1 MKKLALLATLVAA
14 VAVSVAA
21 SNAFATTPSFAQ
33 QSTGFAC
40 NVLDYDGSTF
50 TTFNSS
56 DTLYNSGKEQLHC
69 WGQSPSGGN
78 GTYVEYDG
86 FACGLFFQR
95 GAFWVNPNNKDTV
108 SKTGASAL
116 TCYSGDDSTPVLPSG
131 SIGVTE

>member
-1 MKKLALLATLVAA
+1 MKKLALFATLVAA
-14 VAVSVAA
+14 AAGSVAVG
-21 SNAFATTPSFAQ
+21 NAFAFDQ
-33 QSTGFAC
+33 QATGFAC
-40 NVLDYDGSTF
+40 HVYDENGGFFITHQ
-50 TTFNSS
+50 SS
-56 DTLYNSGKEQLHC
+56 DTLYDSGKEQLHC

-78 GTYVEYDG
+78 GTFVEYDG

>member
-69 WGQSPSGGN
+69 WGQDASGG
-78 GTYVEYDG
+78 DG
-86 FACGLFFQR
+86 AYHEFLAVPCNLIYTGFS
-95 GAFWVNPNNKDTV
+95 ANPANKDTV

-116 TCYSGDDSTPVLPSG
+116 TCYNEGFTAPAQAG
-131 SIGVTE
+131 AAGATG